1 MSEKRENIENFYE
14 QQTYQTIEKA
24 ILAESITASG
34 FKDVKGK
41 FFLKVMTPSVKTDS
55 VNSKIENG
63 VSSSNFV
70 ELTIP
75 GYLLLS
81 FANPKIEQIIHQPND
96 GEYDHKGSSGNT
108 CALTFSSSGFTVPKD
123 SEFLVEFMGGNLEI
137 DSACVIAVYKVPG
150 GAAN

>member
-1 MSEKRENIENFYE
+1 MSEQRDKIENYYE

-24 ILAESITASG
+24 ILAESVTTNG

-41 FFLKVMTPSVKTDS
+41 FFLKVMTPSVETDAAN
-55 VNSKIENG
+55 VKIENG
-63 VSSSNFV
+63 VQSSNYV

-81 FANPKIEQIIHQPND
+81 FGTPKIEEIIHEPND
-96 GEYDHKGSSGNT
+96 GEYDHKGVSGNR
-108 CALTFSSSGFTVPKD
+108 CVLTFSSSGITIPKD